1 MKGRLVL
8 VTGATS
14 GIGLETARQL
24 AALGA
29 SLVLG
34 VRDAARGAE
43 VARRIVEEGGEA
55 EVLVVDLASFASVRE
70 AAARFAVKHGH
81 LDVLVNN
88 AGIALP
94 RREVSV
100 DGHELTWQTNFLS
113 HVLLTRLL
121 LPSLRRGSKPRIVS
135 VSSEGHR
142 TGRIAWD
149 NLELERGF
157 GSFRAYANSKLGQIL
172 FTRELARREPAI
184 TVNALHPGA
193 ISTNIWRMQSRA
205 VRSILGIGVALFGK
219 LLRSP
224 ATGAAPVARLA
235 SDPALDGVTGR
246 YFKRFRETAPSAAGS
261 NDADAA
267 RLWRV
272 AAEAT
277 GLQPDG
283 EPSAPA
289 VAQPAPQ

>member
-1 MKGRLVL
+1 MSPAASMAGRTVL

-24 AALGA
+24 AAMGA
-29 SLVLG
+29 NVVLG

-43 VARRIVEEGGEA
+43 VARRIASEGGAA
-55 EVLVVDLASFASVRE
+55 EVLPIDLSSFASVRA
-70 AAARFAVKHGH
+70 AAARFAASHER

-94 RREVSV
+94 RREVSR

-121 LPSLRRGSKPRIVS
+121 LPTLRRGTKPRIVN

-142 TGRIAWD
+142 VGRIDWD
-149 NLELERGF
+149 NLELERGY
-157 GSFRAYANSKLGQIL
+157 GGFRAYGNSKLGQIL
-172 FTRELARREPAI
+172 FTRELARREPSIA
-184 TVNALHPGA
+184 VNALHPGS
-193 ISTNIWRMQSRA
+193 ISTNIWKQQSRP
-205 VRSILGIGVALFGK
+205 VRSVLQLGVRLFGR
-219 LLRSP
+219 LLPSP
-224 ATGAAPVARLA
+224 ETGAAPVTRLA

-246 YFKRFRETAPSAAGS
+246 YFKRFREAQPSSRGLDDAA
-261 NDADAA
+261 AA
-267 RLWRV
+267 RLWDV

-277 GLQPDG
+277 R
-283 EPSAPA
+283 S
-289 VAQPAPQ
+289 

>member
-1 MKGRLVL
+1 MAEGALKGRIVL

-24 AALGA
+24 AASGA
-29 SLVLG
+29 RIVLG
-34 VRDAARGAE
+34 VRDPARGAE
-43 VARRIVEEGGEA
+43 VARRIAHEGGEA
-55 EVLVVDLASFASVRE
+55 EVLPIDLASFASVRE
-70 AAARFAVKHGH
+70 AAASFAATHER

-121 LPSLRRGSKPRIVS
+121 LPTLSRGTKPRVVS

-149 NLELERGF
+149 NLELERGY
-157 GSFRAYANSKLGQIL
+157 GGFRAYANSKLAQIL
-172 FTRELARREPAI
+172 FTRELARREPSI
-184 TVNALHPGA
+184 TVNAVHPGA
-193 ISTNIWRMQSRA
+193 ISTNIWRMQSRPGRT
-205 VRSILGIGVALFGK
+205 VLGVLVGLFGK
-219 LLRSP
+219 LLPSP
-224 ATGAAPVARLA
+224 AKGAAPVARLA
-235 SDPALDGVTGR
+235 VDPDLDGVTGR
-246 YFKRFRETAPSAAGS
+246 YFNRFRETAPSTAGS

-267 RLWRV
+267 RLWGV
-272 AAEAT
+272 AAEAI
-277 GLQPDG
+277 GLPREDR
-283 EPSAPA
+283 
-289 VAQPAPQ
+289 

>member
-1 MKGRLVL
+1 MRDRAVL

-24 AALGA
+24 AAAGA
-29 SLVLG
+29 SVVLG
-34 VRDAARGAE
+34 VRDPARGAA
-43 VARRIVEEGGEA
+43 VARRIVEEGGKA
-55 EVLVVDLASFASVRE
+55 EVLAIDLASFASVRE
-70 AAARFAVKHGH
+70 AAARLAATHER

-94 RREVSV
+94 QREVSG

-121 LPSLRRGSKPRIVS
+121 IPTLSRGTKPRVVS

-157 GSFRAYANSKLGQIL
+157 GGFRAYANSKLGQVL

-184 TVNALHPGA
+184 MVNAIHPGA
-193 ISTNIWRMQSRA
+193 ISTNIWRRQSKT
-205 VRSILGIGVALFGK
+205 VQSIFSVGLFFFGK
-219 LLRSP
+219 LLPS
-224 ATGAAPVARLA
+224 AAKGAAPVARLA
-235 SDPALDGVTGR
+235 SDALLDGVTGR
-246 YFKRFRETAPSAAGS
+246 YFRRFREAAPSAAGS

-267 RLWRV
+267 RLWDV

-277 GLQPDG
+277 GLPRG
-283 EPSAPA
+283 
-289 VAQPAPQ
+289 

>member
-1 MKGRLVL
+1 MGSGPMSNRIVL

-24 AALGA
+24 AASGA

-34 VRDAARGAE
+34 VRDPARGAE
-43 VARRIVEEGGEA
+43 VARRIVDDGGSA
-55 EVLVVDLASFASVRE
+55 EVLPIDLASFASVRE
-70 AAARFAVKHGH
+70 AAARFSASHER

-94 RREVSV
+94 RREISV

-121 LPSLRRGSKPRIVS
+121 LPTLSRGTRPRVVS

-142 TGRIAWD
+142 TGRIDWD
-149 NLELERGF
+149 NLELERGY
-157 GSFRAYANSKLGQIL
+157 GGFRAYANSKLAQIL
-172 FTRELARREPAI
+172 FTRELARREPGI
-184 TVNALHPGA
+184 TVNAVHPGA
-193 ISTNIWRMQSRA
+193 ISTNIWRMQSRPGRT
-205 VRSILGIGVALFGK
+205 VLGVLVGLFGK
-219 LLRSP
+219 LLPSP
-224 ATGAAPVARLA
+224 AKGAAPVARLA
-235 SDPALDGVTGR
+235 ADPDLDGVTGR
-246 YFKRFRETAPSAAGS
+246 YFKRFRETAPSTAGS

-272 AAEAT
+272 AAEAI
-277 GLQPDG
+277 GLPREDR
-283 EPSAPA
+283 
-289 VAQPAPQ
+289 

>member
-1 MKGRLVL
+1 MKERIVL

-24 AALGA
+24 AAMGA
-29 SLVLG
+29 SVVLG
-34 VRDAARGAE
+34 VRDPVRGVD
-43 VARRIVEEGGEA
+43 VARRIQQEGGEA
-55 EVLVVDLASFASVRE
+55 EVLAIDLASFASVRD
-70 AAARFAVKHGH
+70 AAARFAKTHDR

-94 RREVSV
+94 RREVSI

-121 LPSLRRGSKPRIVS
+121 LPSLSSGSKPRVVN

-149 NLELERGF
+149 DLELERGY
-157 GSFRAYANSKLGQIL
+157 GGFRAYANTKLAQIL
-172 FTRELARREPAI
+172 FTRELARRQSDVC
-184 TVNALHPGA
+184 VNAVHPGA
-193 ISTNIWRMQSRA
+193 IATNIWRMQSRPVRGTFA
-205 VRSILGIGVALFGK
+205 VLVRWFGRWLPPPSK
-219 LLRSP
+219 
-224 ATGAAPVARLA
+224 GAAPVARLA

-246 YFKRFRETAPSAAGS
+246 YFKRFAETAPSSRAS

-267 RLWRV
+267 RLWTV
-272 AAEAT
+272 AATGT
-277 GLQPDG
+277 GLDVDF
-283 EPSAPA
+283 AR
-289 VAQPAPQ
+289 